1 MGITLPS
8 FFIADHPAMIELMCA
23 LRTNVA
29 DCPAINDIFF
39 LKNADHPAITDILW
53 PNADN
58 PAIIW
63 CIVSPH
69 LYANIAVGKNP
80 AHVVD
85 KVWNCPAI
93 LDMLWMKCGLPCHH
107 WYVVTK
113 MQIAQPALTCCE
125 RMRIN
130 LPSLLCC
137 ERMWVTLPSWMSF

>member
-29 DCPAINDIFF
+29 DYPAINDIFW
-39 LKNADHPAITDILW
+39 KNADHPAITDILW

-137 ERMWVTLPSWMSF
+137 ERMLVTLPSWMSF

>member
-1 MGITLPS
+1 
-8 FFIADHPAMIELMCA
+8 MIELMCA

-29 DCPAINDIFF
+29 DYPAINDIFF

-85 KVWNCPAI
+85 KVW
-93 LDMLWMKCGLPCHH
+93 K
-107 WYVVTK
+107 K
-113 MQIAQPALTCCE
+113 RIA
-125 RMRIN
+125 
-130 LPSLLCC
+130 LPSLTFSKKRNLAFCLFFM
-137 ERMWVTLPSWMSF
+137 RITLP